1 MVTFANSDG
10 GAIVVGVDEA
20 GWQSD
25 SPINAEELD
34 SALRAAEH
42 RCRPVIPTGWEQF
55 EVEEGRGSLCA
66 WHPAQSC
73 TRSMMAVC

>member
-42 RCRPVIPTGWEQF
+42 RCHPVIPTGWE
-55 EVEEGRGSLCA
+55 
-66 WHPAQSC
+66 
-73 TRSMMAVC
+73 